1 MEGTEISRVPLTPTC
16 TEQQLSD
23 VPDKTHANEDLV
35 GEEHLEVDEFL
46 CFLLTCVSSSS
57 LRLTQTQV

>member
-1 MEGTEISRVPLTPTC
+1 MPLTPTC